1 VAKHPGSAA
10 KQPGS
15 GAKQPGSGTKQPGSG
30 TTQAQAVRRRHA
42 RLALNSAATGSLA
55 ATLGRATVRAH
66 VAGDPGDVI
75 SDFKFAPATITVH
88 VGDSITWTNDGPS
101 PHSATANNGS
111 FDNGVLKKG
120 QSASHTFSQAGTFTY
135 FCSVHPFMHGTVVVV
150 ADTSSSGSGSGQGS
164 GSTSGGSGGS
174 SGGSGGSSG
183 GSGGSSGG
191 GGSTGSTASSSQTTT
206 PAATSGQPTLPLTGT
221 DSVRTV
227 LAGLVLAAIGLS
239 IRRRLRA
246 RR

>member
-1 VAKHPGSAA
+1 VAKQSGY
-10 KQPGS
+10 

-30 TTQAQAVRRRHA
+30 AKQSAPVHRRHA
-42 RLALNSAATGSLA
+42 RLALNSAAAGVLP
-55 ATLGRATVRAH
+55 ATLTRATAHAH

-111 FDNGVLKKG
+111 FDTGVLKKG

-164 GSTSGGSGGS
+164 SSGSGQGSGSTSGGSGGS
-174 SGGSGGSSG
+174 SGGSGGSA
-183 GSGGSSGG
+183 GG